1 VSELPRRVPG
11 ADPSARAR
19 VNDAAASAERW
30 LLTIERAVRAIGVP
44 SQAIHR
50 ATRGGPLRARRPTGH
65 RGRLLVERA
74 DVEAE
79 IGAGGAGPSD
89 TRRLTGAPRP
99 APQLGITGC

>member
-1 VSELPRRVPG
+1 VSELPRSVPG

-19 VNDAAASAERW
+19 VNDAAAFAERW

-44 SQAIHR
+44 SQAILR

-79 IGAGGAGPSD
+79 IGAEGACLSD
-89 TRRLTGAPRP
+89 TRRLTGASRP